1 MQNLKFRSWRGAE
14 IDAVKV
20 STHFW
25 EAQKEEKRIKIDPFT
40 PENSAF
46 PEFPVEFS
54 TEFSFS
60 PSVVGASLFDIHAL
74 VYSLPPYSPLTIPP
88 LLYIKFRLFYIYMT
102 SNLFLCPWLWDRK
115 GSSFFQIWKF
125 SFLRSEKVIFPF
137 RRKMTFSKI
146 DLFTSEKW
154 KCTGVKNANFA
165 FFDVFRFLWQN
176 QKKMFDD
183 WDEIWRVGRGDG
195 DTFTV
200 LRGLS
205 DFNEEARN
213 MGLNTFSFS

>member
-1 MQNLKFRSWRGAE
+1 MEVCYVNMQNLKFRSWRGAE

-20 STHFW
+20 
-25 EAQKEEKRIKIDPFT
+25 EASFSKKIGLRQGKKRIKIDPFT

-74 VYSLPPYSPLTIPP
+74 VYTLPRYSPLTIP

-102 SNLFLCPWLWDRK
+102 SNLSVCPWLWDRK
-115 GSSFFQIWKF
+115 GGSFFQIWKF

-154 KCTGVKNANFA
+154 KCTGVKKGCFGDFWC
-165 FFDVFRFLWQN
+165 FFVFVTKSKENVRRLRWFL
-176 QKKMFDD
+176 
-183 WDEIWRVGRGDG
+183 EGR
-195 DTFTV
+195 
-200 LRGLS
+200 
-205 DFNEEARN
+205 
-213 MGLNTFSFS
+213 